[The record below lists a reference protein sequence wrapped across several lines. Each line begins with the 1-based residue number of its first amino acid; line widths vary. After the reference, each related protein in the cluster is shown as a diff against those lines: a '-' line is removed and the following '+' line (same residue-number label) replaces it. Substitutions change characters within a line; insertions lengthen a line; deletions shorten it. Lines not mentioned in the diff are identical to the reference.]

1 MPTAEPAEG
10 STVQGPTAGRS
21 AALPPQDARFIDVH
35 YHVGPDAYLRRH
47 TAATAGAI
55 YAEHGGW
62 VVLKNHLGST
72 AAQAWEARQQ
82 GLPVSGSIV
91 LNALAGGFDLRAVE
105 QAVIQHG
112 EDSGLRLIV
121 HLPTVT
127 GRTHRSRLTRTL
139 SHPLLADGL
148 RPLTV
153 ADDTGV
159 LRLEV
164 RELLYAARDLPV
176 VISTGHADGN
186 EVRRLV
192 DEAVRLDLPRLM
204 LNQPANP
211 MTGLTCKDLVEVAAA
226 EQVWTEQTGLTCLL
240 GYQDRSDFADVLS
253 LLPRVVYSSD
263 LGQPSQMDIEPWLTW
278 SEKSFQWAGLTPE
291 RIAEITRAAPLK
303 MLRL

>member
-1 MPTAEPAEG
+1 MPDV
-10 STVQGPTAGRS
+10 ST
-21 AALPPQDARFIDVH
+21 ARFVDVH

-47 TAATAGAI
+47 TAATAGAV

-82 GLPVSGSIV
+82 GLPVSGSVV
-91 LNALAGGFDLRAVE
+91 LNDLAGGFDPRAVE

-112 EDSGLRLIV
+112 EDSGLRLLV

-127 GRTHRSRLTRTL
+127 GRSHRSRLARTP
-139 SHPLLADGL
+139 SHPLLKDGQ

-153 ADDTGV
+153 SDGRGE
-159 LRLEV
+159 LRPEV
-164 RELLYAARDLPV
+164 RELLRAARDLPV
-176 VISTGHADGN
+176 VVSTGHADGH
-186 EVRRLV
+186 EVRLLV
-192 DEAVRLDLPRLM
+192 EEAVRLDLRLM

-226 EQVWTEQTGLTCLL
+226 EQVWTEQTALTYLL
-240 GYQDRSDFADVLS
+240 EYQDWEDFAEVLS
-253 LLPRVVYSSD
+253 ALPRTVYSSD
-263 LGQPSQMDIEPWLTW
+263 LGQPSQLDIAPWLTA
-278 SEKSFQWAGLTPE
+278 SEEWFGRAGLTPG
-291 RIAEITRAAPLK
+291 RIDEITRAAPLE